1 MTGEIQVIKQSYE
14 RTYTYHGSSTSSF
27 SAACGYSTST
37 AGIGGVLDAKL
48 KPTVSGKTNDTFYH
62 EHYSNEGAVL
72 MFVWYKLNN
81 NYYSGIS
88 WTYHDGLS
96 YGYDGLTLFKYINGT
111 YTITTFSYQ
120 PIPPI

>member
-1 MTGEIQVIKQSYE
+1 MTGTIPVRIPFYE
-14 RTYTYHGSSTSSF
+14 KTYCYHNTSKTSF
-27 SAACGYSTST
+27 TAACGYSSSP

-62 EHYSNEGAVL
+62 EHYSNEGAVM
-72 MFVWYKLNN
+72 MFVWYKLTN

-88 WTYHDGLS
+88 WTYHDGPS

-111 YTITTFSYQ
+111 YSITTFSY
-120 PIPPI
+120 